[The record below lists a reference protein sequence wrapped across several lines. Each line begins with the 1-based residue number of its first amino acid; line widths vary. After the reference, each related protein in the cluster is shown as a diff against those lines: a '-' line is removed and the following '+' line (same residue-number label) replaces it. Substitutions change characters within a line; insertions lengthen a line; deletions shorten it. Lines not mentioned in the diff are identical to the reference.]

1 MLVVP
6 PACIVASRSRSREVA
21 AKPPRSPEERRRSIA
36 LLTIQSVGVI
46 SVALLFGT
54 AVLYWLAGD
63 YFVHFGPRIY
73 PGASPRSKEGVERPS
88 LERSVDDGQQEEEND
103 TSGPRRGFGGRSAT
117 RDPFHFEGFPDVSSN
132 SPAGVNSDF

>member
-1 MLVVP
+1 MLIVP
-6 PACIVASRSRSREVA
+6 PVVSHSRSRQVG

-73 PGASPRSKEGVERPS
+73 PGASPRSKGGVEGAG
-88 LERSVDDGQQEEEND
+88 LERSVDDGRQEEENEAL
-103 TSGPRRGFGGRSAT
+103 GLRRVFGDRSAT
-117 RDPFHFEGFPDVSSN
+117 RDPFHFEGFPDVSRN
-132 SPAGVNSDF
+132 SPAGVK